1 MCFSLAYTVRES
13 LGCWRDICRSFL
25 LTSFRFF
32 MIILI
37 ISFSQWGLVCSL
49 RPLKQ
54 MIQTI
59 YMGGVLTGAIIYGG
73 LSDRWQLMFL
83 LSIFIITVYPM
94 SNQPES
100 AILFRF
106 GRRSVLIWSYLQL
119 AILGCSAAL
128 SPTYSVYCI
137 FRFLCGMAVSG
148 IIINGVSLSKGQL
161 LCYSWSADSFLF
173 YSQWFS
179 FCLLFFLRCLQRWSG
194 SQPKRGL

>member
-1 MCFSLAYTVRES
+1 MGPGVLSASSEADDSDNLY
-13 LGCWRDICRSFL
+13 GW
-25 LTSFRFF
+25 
-32 MIILI
+32 
-37 ISFSQWGLVCSL
+37 SFSRSHHLWWPVRQVTCCE
-49 RPLKQ
+49 
-54 MIQTI
+54 
-59 YMGGVLTGAIIYGG
+59 
-73 LSDRWQLMFL
+73 LMFL

-100 AILFRF
+100 ATLFRF

-137 FRFLCGMAVSG
+137 LRFLCGMAVSG

-161 LCYSWSADSFLF
+161 LCYSWSADSFVF
-173 YSQWFS
+173 YVQWFT
-179 FCLLFFLRCLQRWSG
+179 FCLLSFLRCLQRWSG